1 MSFQKNFTFFDK
13 AHKNSEVV
21 KIFRKTVG
29 AIHESPVTNDYHFL
43 YSDYP
48 LSRATDD
55 RPYRIILSN
64 MRWFMQCDLRSL
76 ADDQWSPLREF

>member
-48 LSRATDD
+48 LSRATDG
-55 RPYRIILSN
+55 RPYGNFKQNALIYAI
-64 MRWFMQCDLRSL
+64 Q
-76 ADDQWSPLREF
+76 SPFVAGDS